1 MRSLR
6 KKSLVAGIAAIA
18 LVALSGCEMNVKLKV
33 IDEHTIEP
41 SVIVAMSEAE
51 KDMLSSMGDG
61 GKVTCQDLADT
72 ENEGEATVK
81 DLSTGGDMKC
91 EIILPQEQN
100 LNSSKNLKKDG
111 DDLVL
116 TLPKE
121 DVDDL
126 KSKLDGAGDT
136 SELGMDSI
144 TMNLIIQMPHGIK
157 TATVDGQPVDFKG
170 DSVTLDLTD
179 LGSEVKVVS
188 SPDIPAGNSVDT
200 ADSKYDSDTDLAAAG
215 ITKGSATVFSLL
227 AIPLF
232 SILIVAGIVILIVVL
247 VKKSKAKA
255 NPVTQF
261 GQPMNYGQ
269 PGQPQFGQPMQ
280 PMQPGQPGQ
289 PQFEQ
294 PTQPQPFVQPG
305 QPQPFMQPG
314 QPAPTQSF
322 AQPSAGQPAVQT
334 SQPQFGQPNPFAQP
348 GTPTAQM
355 ANPFAQPSAAQP
367 AQPGQPGQT
376 QFGQQNQPD
385 QTQFGQPQSFGSNI
399 PDQAGPPP
407 EPTAPTP
414 DPNPQN

>member
-91 EIILPQEQN
+91 EIILPQEQS

-121 DVDDL
+121 DIDDL
-126 KSKLDGAGDT
+126 KSKLNGAGDT
-136 SELGMDSI
+136 SGLGMDSI

-157 TATVDGQPVDFKG
+157 TATVDGQPVDFQG

-188 SPDIPAGNSVDT
+188 SPDIPAGTSGDK
-200 ADSKYDSDTDLAAAG
+200 ADSEYDSDTDLAAAG
-215 ITKGSATVFSLL
+215 ITRTSVPGYFLL

-255 NPVTQF
+255 NPVAQF

-269 PGQPQFGQPMQ
+269 PGQPQFGQP
-280 PMQPGQPGQ
+280 
-289 PQFEQ
+289 
-294 PTQPQPFVQPG
+294 TQPQPFAQPG

-348 GTPTAQM
+348 
-355 ANPFAQPSAAQP
+355 AQPG
-367 AQPGQPGQT
+367 QPGQPGQT
-376 QFGQQNQPD
+376 QFGQQHQPD

-399 PDQAGPPP
+399 PDQAGPSP
-407 EPTAPTP
+407 EPTDSTQN
-414 DPNPQN
+414 PNPQN